1 MLFCEKILYL
11 YPIKQINEIVGFFFP
26 CSQGQGDWG
35 HQNFCFSFKNVCH
48 LVIHKGFTGPMKQ
61 KFRQLPRS
69 LTQES
74 IEACCRVEEWL
85 ASMFGFSVFIAQIL
99 QIVVCLCGSLSL
111 CDIGRRQYPNPNY
124 RSQIHYHCHQ
134 SLSFS
139 LKTF

>member
-11 YPIKQINEIVGFFFP
+11 HPILSKLMKLQPFFFP

-35 HQNFCFSFKNVCH
+35 YQNFCFSFKNVCH
-48 LVIHKGFTGPMKQ
+48 LVIHKGFTGSMKQ

-99 QIVVCLCGSLSL
+99 QIVVCLCTHSASVTQAEGSIQTRTTDPKYIIIAISL
-111 CDIGRRQYPNPNY
+111 FP
-124 RSQIHYHCHQ
+124 SV
-134 SLSFS
+134 
-139 LKTF
+139 